1 MAIEGILLPLTV
13 PNEFHEKCI
22 PCVSANFESGASG
35 SGSLSVVTATHTL
48 TFTVEIPWY
57 DCLDAVVLTEGRF

>member
-35 SGSLSVVTATHTL
+35 SGSLPVVTGTMVGIRVCPT
-48 TFTVEIPWY
+48 T
-57 DCLDAVVLTEGRF
+57 DCDKGKHYGMDHHRL

>member
-35 SGSLSVVTATHTL
+35 SGSLPIVTHTL
-48 TFTVEIPWY
+48 TFTMEIPWY